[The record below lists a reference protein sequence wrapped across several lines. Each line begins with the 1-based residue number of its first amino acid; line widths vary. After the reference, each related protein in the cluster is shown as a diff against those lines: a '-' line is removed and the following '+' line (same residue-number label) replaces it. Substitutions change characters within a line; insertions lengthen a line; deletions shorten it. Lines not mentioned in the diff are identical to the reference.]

1 MLVFTINYKEQG
13 LAIEDA
19 SFQDFLRK
27 VSKIVALYLRD
38 ERAEAE
44 IHRASLRFLKTS
56 IAFLTVD

>member
-1 MLVFTINYKEQG
+1 
-13 LAIEDA
+13 
-19 SFQDFLRK
+19 

-56 IAFLTVD
+56 IAFLTVDQLNKDLLD